1 MGVDLGFYTQSIDGR
16 TRVLDD
22 NGNKIKDVSSGFAG
36 RAPNSSRMKGRKC
49 EVFLA
54 FLFFFEN
61 KEKTMNYTE
70 YLELIEKYPNV
81 TSEGI
86 GVNVPYTTGRARQ
99 ELKESFAEFQLCL
112 KWLDEHHISAG
123 YSAQHWKGQVQN
135 AYKQE
140 NPGYFHISRGVF
152 ILAAL
157 LKGIPARKIKGSRDA
172 WIGKREEVLA

>member
-1 MGVDLGFYTQSIDGR
+1 MERRFFSFFI
-16 TRVLDD
+16 
-22 NGNKIKDVSSGFAG
+22 
-36 RAPNSSRMKGRKC
+36 
-49 EVFLA
+49 
-54 FLFFFEN
+54 FFEI
-61 KEKTMNYTE
+61 KEKAMNYTE
-70 YLELIEKYPNV
+70 YLELIEKYRRI
-81 TSEGI
+81 TAEGM

-123 YSAQHWKGQVQN
+123 YSAHYWKDQVQN

-157 LKGIPARKIKGSRDA
+157 HHGIPARKIKGSTDA